1 MRATRRPAL
10 LVLSLLLAV
19 ACPAAAQ
26 DAGYSQVDLRD
37 GGSLFGRVI
46 ETGERVRIVVAA
58 GDTLDLPRS
67 QVERIREVRGEMVDG
82 QFMRADPNET
92 RLFFGP
98 TARTLPAGDAYLGV
112 FELFMPFLAIGVTD
126 RITIAGGTPLIFGE
140 GMPVAIYLAPKVQ
153 LLRSELV
160 TGSIGTL
167 SFFGD
172 GGSAGVAYGVITAD
186 HRDGRS
192 SLTVGAGWGYVE
204 DEVSDE
210 LVVILGGDARVSRSL
225 KLLSENYFFPGE
237 GAVLTGGFRFLG
249 ERLSADVGLALPIIG
264 SEGGFALPLVNFV
277 YSF

>member
-1 MRATRRPAL
+1 MRASRSPAL

-37 GGSLFGRVI
+37 GGSLFGLVI
-46 ETGERVRIVVAA
+46 EAGERVRVVVAA

-67 QVERIREVRGEMVDG
+67 QVERIRAVRGEMVDG

-112 FELFMPFLAIGVTD
+112 FELLMPFLAVGVTD

-160 TGSIGTL
+160 TGSIGSMSL
-167 SFFGD
+167 FAEGESF
-172 GGSAGVAYGVITAD
+172 GVVYGVITAES
-186 HRDGRS
+186 RDGQAS
-192 SLTVGAGWGYVE
+192 FTGGGGLGYA
-204 DEVSDE
+204 DEVSNE
-210 LVVILGGDARVSRSL
+210 PVVMLGGDVRVSRSM
-225 KLLSENYFFPGE
+225 KILSENYFFPGE

-249 ERLSADVGLALPIIG
+249 ERLSADVGLALPIVG
-264 SEGGFALPLVNFV
+264 SEGGIALPLVNFV